1 MFLLKIRNL
10 FITYG
15 IADAL
20 KGDKSILITVYL
32 GILFLLIHYWSDN
45 QCHWSLHLVLGHFFI
60 NATKNMIYKRS

>member
-1 MFLLKIRNL
+1 MDDYGYTSTLYIKRYNWKFLLKISNL

-32 GILFLLIHYWSDN
+32 GILFFIDSLLAW
-45 QCHWSLHLVLGHFFI
+45 
-60 NATKNMIYKRS
+60 